1 MKALCFFGMIQKA
14 NLKEKFSLFSDQ
26 WHPRIIGQ
34 VNDTHIKLARLKGEF
49 DWHHHDSEDEMFYVV
64 GGGNLTIELE
74 DGMVE
79 LKSGEMA
86 VIPRGVEHRPVARDE
101 ALVMLVEPVS
111 TVNTG
116 NIKSEKTV
124 DAQWI

>member
-1 MKALCFFGMIQKA
+1 MIQKI
-14 NLKEKFSLFSDQ
+14 NLKGKFQLFSDY

-34 VNDTHIKLARLKGEF
+34 VNDTHIKLARLKGRFE
-49 DWHHHDSEDEMFYVV
+49 WHHHDTEDEMFLVIQ
-64 GGGNLTIELE
+64 GNLAIELE
-74 DGMVE
+74 DGVIALSE
-79 LKSGEMA
+79 GETV
-86 VIPRGVEHRPVARDE
+86 VIPRGVEHCPVAAEE
-101 ALVMLVEPVS
+101 ALVMLIEPAS

>member
-1 MKALCFFGMIQKA
+1 
-14 NLKEKFSLFSDQ
+14 
-26 WHPRIIGQ
+26 
-34 VNDTHIKLARLKGEF
+34 
-49 DWHHHDSEDEMFYVV
+49 
-64 GGGNLTIELE
+64 
-74 DGMVE
+74 MVE

-111 TVNTG
+111 SVNTG

>member
-1 MKALCFFGMIQKA
+1 MIQKA

-64 GGGNLTIELE
+64 GGET
-74 DGMVE
+74 
-79 LKSGEMA
+79 
-86 VIPRGVEHRPVARDE
+86 
-101 ALVMLVEPVS
+101 
-111 TVNTG
+111 
-116 NIKSEKTV
+116 
-124 DAQWI
+124 